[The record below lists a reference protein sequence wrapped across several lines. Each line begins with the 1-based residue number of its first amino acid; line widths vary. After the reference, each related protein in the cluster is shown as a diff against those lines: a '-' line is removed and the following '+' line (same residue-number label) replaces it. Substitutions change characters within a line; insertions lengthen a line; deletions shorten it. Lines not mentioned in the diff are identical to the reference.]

1 MVASSNTWNLP
12 VSSNTSTR
20 LPHPPERGGS
30 GLSSRCSTGG
40 PRGRPKGFGQQFRE
54 QNERRKSE
62 APAPGFFFLRV
73 EVILPDANGVFHEL
87 NRLNNIRSSAGRV
100 GINTVTVNRDAVLCC
115 PSPTKFRKA
124 FKLQEC
130 FKLLFSLTRFKVM
143 MCQTCLRPWPH
154 TTISMNFK
162 RCQSSLVKQ
171 KQTLSRFTCYVGT
184 SSSWYQ
190 YHDDGDLPLFSK
202 FCWILRIAITCTD
215 LESGR
220 TMLIG
225 GSKD

>member
-20 LPHPPERGGS
+20 LPHPPARGGS

-87 NRLNNIRSSAGRV
+87 NRLNNIQSSAGRV
-100 GINTVTVNRDAVLCC
+100 GINTVTVNRFVVRVRIL
-115 PSPTKFRKA
+115 SMIPTIKLSRISTKLRKA
-124 FKLQEC
+124 FNLLLLSHTLQSYDVSNL
-130 FKLLFSLTRFKVM
+130 FKALATYYYIDEL
-143 MCQTCLRPWPH
+143 
-154 TTISMNFK
+154 
-162 RCQSSLVKQ
+162 Q
-171 KQTLSRFTCYVGT
+171 KM
-184 SSSWYQ
+184 
-190 YHDDGDLPLFSK
+190 SK
-202 FCWILRIAITCTD
+202 F
-215 LESGR
+215 SGKAKAN
-220 TMLIG
+220 
-225 GSKD
+225 SKSIYLLCRHIIVLVSIS